1 MAFNEDASC
10 QKRWIK
16 GMPSFFRS
24 AFGVFP
30 KRLPCPAARRSI
42 ASFVC
47 FAFMIA
53 EFGMTI
59 SNDSTI
65 ALSNSTELISMNS
78 TDYIVLKTALAWL
91 HEGKRMAIATVV
103 QTWGSSPRPVGSW
116 LAIREDGQVVGSVS
130 GGCVEDDLIRRV
142 QTEILTR
149 NTPELVVYGVSKEEA
164 ARFGLPCGGTLRLL
178 VEPRPEQDILDSILE
193 KIESHQIILR
203 RVNLGSGKSTLHL
216 GTREDG
222 FSLSESEMQTSY
234 GPRWRMF
241 VIGAGQLSLYVANF
255 ALAADFDVVVIDPR
269 EEYTEGLSQEGIQFI
284 KGMPDD
290 VMQELG
296 IDSHTAIVA
305 LTHDPKIDDLALIDA
320 LQSKAFYIGT
330 LGSYTNTIKRKE
342 RLREINLSTEQLDRL
357 HGPVGLSIGA
367 LTPPE
372 IAVSVMAEVIAV
384 KYGKQT

>member
-1 MAFNEDASC
+1 
-10 QKRWIK
+10 
-16 GMPSFFRS
+16 
-24 AFGVFP
+24 
-30 KRLPCPAARRSI
+30 
-42 ASFVC
+42 
-47 FAFMIA
+47 
-53 EFGMTI
+53 
-59 SNDSTI
+59 
-65 ALSNSTELISMNS
+65 MNS

-91 HEGKRMAIATVV
+91 REGKRIVIATVV

-149 NTPELVVYGVSKEEA
+149 NTPELVIYGVSKEEA

-178 VEPRPEQDILDSILE
+178 VEPSPEQAVLEEIL
-193 KIESHQIILR
+193 KGIESHQIILR
-203 RVNLGSGKSTLHL
+203 RVDLGSGKSTLYP
-216 GTREDG
+216 GSREDG
-222 FSLSESEMQTSY
+222 FSFGESKMQTSY

-255 ALAADFDVVVIDPR
+255 ALASDFDVIVIDPR

-320 LQSKAFYIGT
+320 LQSNAFYVGA
-330 LGSYTNTIKRKE
+330 LGSYTNTLKRKE
-342 RLREINLSTEQLDRL
+342 RLREFNVSTEQLDRL
-357 HGPVGLSIGA
+357 HGPVGLEIGA

-384 KYGKQT
+384 KHGKRA